1 MIRDNYK
8 GDKICG
14 CANVWERD
22 GVIVEGPRLWSSG
35 RCVCAECM
43 QDGCRR
49 CHKDLECT
57 RGILNSVTN
66 TLQVPAECL
75 GDVASPL
82 VGELNAGLY
91 CDMRMGIFIQFDVT
105 ANVMVCDCGF
115 TAKQN

>member
-1 MIRDNYK
+1 M
-8 GDKICG
+8 
-14 CANVWERD
+14 WERD

-91 CDMRMGIFIQFDVT
+91 CDMKVGIFIQIGVTVNVTVVT
-105 ANVMVCDCGF
+105 ADLAAGQDRTGQDR
-115 TAKQN
+115 TAVTFRHK